1 MILSLQLGV
10 GRIENQTLKGF
21 FVIIDGLDGSGKS
34 LVVNGLADYLKKKGK
49 KVFELKE
56 FWKTS
61 HTLPEPEDLHDYDV
75 IISAEPTYSMV
86 GVAIRQEIIRN
97 NDRKYSVLATAT
109 AFSLDRLVLYK
120 RLIIPL
126 LEKGKTIIQDRS
138 VTTSIAYQPIQA
150 EPLSLAKVL
159 SLEGNKLA
167 LENRPDLLIIAD
179 VKAEVCIGRLGKRDD
194 KKDNAIF
201 ENLAFQKKAYKRFK
215 SKWFRK
221 LFEERGSKLVY
232 LDADKPK
239 QEVVS
244 SAIKLYEEFS
254 EN

>member
-1 MILSLQLGV
+1 M
-10 GRIENQTLKGF
+10 TADKGF

-34 LVVNGLADYLKKKGK
+34 LIVNGLADYLKQQGK

-61 HTLPEPEDLHDYDV
+61 HTLPEPEELNEYDV

-97 NDRKYSVLATAT
+97 NDRNYSALATAT

-159 SLEGNKLA
+159 GLEGNRLA
-167 LENRPDLLIIAD
+167 LEHRPDLLIISD
-179 VKAEVCIGRLGKRDD
+179 VKAEVCLERLGNRDD

-201 ENLAFQKKAYKRFK
+201 ENLAFQKKAYKRFR

-221 LFEERGSKLVY
+221 LFEERGSKVVY
-232 LDADKPK
+232 LDADRPK

-244 SAIKLYEEFS
+244 DAVKLYDEFS
-254 EN
+254 EK